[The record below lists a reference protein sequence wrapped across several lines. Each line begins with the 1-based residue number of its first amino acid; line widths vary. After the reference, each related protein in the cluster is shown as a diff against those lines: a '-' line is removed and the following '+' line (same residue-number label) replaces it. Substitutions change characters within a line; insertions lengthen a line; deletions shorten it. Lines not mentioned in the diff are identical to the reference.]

1 MKRKIAIFAAL
12 AALAACAKTFSWRI
26 TSPQPVAQTF
36 AAYRGETLEFAP
48 QFCGAMS
55 NVTASALYYQTNGMG
70 TAWWRSGGL
79 VFAPSNDCGAA
90 AYRFF
95 VRAADPLGTDYTA
108 NGVLRMLDSPGE
120 TPNALPLPVQVL
132 DFAAVE
138 VANAPWPSAEDVA
151 AAARDAAD
159 AATNYTDSAVAD
171 KMGTL
176 GHQNLTGTLDIFSP
190 YAAPLTL
197 RSWDDDRDGYGL
209 SIGISSNRWTFVHH
223 AIGID
228 GGIYHTVL
236 PESSGVIALAAD
248 IPGAVSNIVTKAYVE
263 DLGIS
268 GGGGTP
274 LAGRTFDFATAQGV
288 MDALKATIE
297 ALGGTVTN
305 APEASAQTT
314 QQAQQG
320 E

>member
-1 MKRKIAIFAAL
+1 MKRKIALFAAL

-26 TSPQPVAQTF
+26 TSPQPSAQTF

-70 TAWWRSGGL
+70 TAWWQADGL

-151 AAARDAAD
+151 AAARAAAD
-159 AATNYTDSAVAD
+159 AATNYTDRAVAAAENRITNAIPRAD
-171 KMGTL
+171 TAAASWQVPGDWRVGYFLRTSQTSSSLDSITTNAYYQVFSNVTESASTTL
-176 GHQNLTGTLDIFSP
+176 AAVIAPVALDRLAGYTPTGVTYHAVSP
-190 YAAPLTL
+190 GVSISGNVASAAT
-197 RSWDDDRDGYGL
+197 
-209 SIGISSNRWTFVHH
+209 
-223 AIGID
+223 
-228 GGIYHTVL
+228 GGIYRVRAVDPAT
-236 PESSGVIALAAD
+236 GQARYAD
-248 IPGAVSNIVTKAYVE
+248 IPLDY
-263 DLGIS
+263 
-268 GGGGTP
+268 
-274 LAGRTFDFATAQGV
+274 RTRTGETVRYYFADT
-288 MDALKATIE
+288 E
-297 ALGGTVTN
+297 N
-305 APEASAQTT
+305 
-314 QQAQQG
+314 QQ
-320 E
+320 